1 MNNDNSIEIFENMP
15 VKKAVIKLAVPTVIG
30 QLVVLAYNLA
40 DTWFVGQTKDSV
52 QVAAVTVSFSVFIML
67 NAIGNLFGVGGGS
80 LISRMLGRHEY
91 DKAGKA
97 ASFVL
102 WGGGIF
108 AVIYSV
114 LVFAFRSRLLAV
126 LGADTEV
133 FPFAHQYLFWT
144 VVIGGVPTVL
154 SLVLSNIVRAEGKAS
169 IASIGTA
176 VGGIL
181 NIILDPIFIF
191 AMNMKV
197 EGAALATCISNVV
210 SMVYFF
216 AYLLKN
222 RRAGMIPIT
231 PLPRK
236 LDKEVIGGVFAIGI
250 PSAMQTILSAL
261 SNSVMVRFMANYATS
276 AVAGFG
282 VAQHLETA
290 SMQVILG
297 ISTGVLPL
305 IAYSYAAGKH
315 ERMKQTVRFSG
326 TLALLIAAVFLASYE
341 AFAPLIVKVF
351 IPDSETIAFGA
362 AFVRLRS
369 VAVLFMAVTFVL
381 VAVFQGTGAAKEAF
395 VISLMRKGIIDIPL
409 MFLMDHVFPLYGLM
423 LVQPIVEF
431 CGMLFAMI
439 LYRIRQKRHMATE

>member
-67 NAIGNLFGVGGGS
+67 NAIANLFGIGGGS
-80 LISRMLGRHEY
+80 LISRLLGHHEY
-91 DKAGKA
+91 ERAGKV

-102 WGGGIF
+102 WGGAIF
-108 AVIYSV
+108 ALTYSA
-114 LVFAFRSRLLAV
+114 LVFAFRSSILSV

-133 FPFAHQYLFWT
+133 FPFARQYLFWT
-144 VVIGGVPTVL
+144 VVVGGVPTVL
-154 SLVLSNIVRAEGKAS
+154 SLVLANIVRAEGKAS
-169 IASIGTA
+169 TASIGTA

-191 AMNMKV
+191 TMNMKV
-197 EGAALATCISNVV
+197 EGAALATCISNAV

-216 AYLLKN
+216 AYLLRK
-222 RRAGMIPIT
+222 RGTDMVPIT
-231 PLPRK
+231 ALPGK
-236 LDKEVIGGVFAIGI
+236 LDRRMIGEVFAIGI
-250 PSAMQTILSAL
+250 PSSMQTILSAL
-261 SNSVMVRFMANYATS
+261 SNSVMVRFVANYATS

-290 SMQVILG
+290 SMQVIQG

-305 IAYSYAAGKH
+305 IAYSYAAGKQ

-326 TLALLIAAVFLASYE
+326 MLAFLIAVIFLASYE
-341 AFAPLIVKVF
+341 IFAPFIVKVF

-369 VAVLFMAVTFVL
+369 VAVLFMAFTFIL

-395 VISLMRKGIIDIPL
+395 ILSLMRKGVIDIPL

-423 LVQPIVEF
+423 LVQPIVECF
-431 CGMLFAMI
+431 GMLFAMI
-439 LYRIRQKRHMATE
+439 VYRIKQRSYAAVE